1 MSPIDFDF
9 TKYSEKYMYK
19 NLFEQLFTK
28 SKSNSL
34 NIEDKLKNKNNID
47 LLDRFYN
54 IYFMFPFIF
63 NYSEFITT
71 YLKCIF
77 YKNKRKKFSNEEEKF
92 LNIIKI

>member
-19 NLFEQLFTK
+19 NLFEQLFK
-28 SKSNSL
+28 SKSL

-47 LLDRFYN
+47 LLEKFYN

-77 YKNKRKKFSNEEEKF
+77 YKKIKKKKCFC
-92 LNIIKI
+92 